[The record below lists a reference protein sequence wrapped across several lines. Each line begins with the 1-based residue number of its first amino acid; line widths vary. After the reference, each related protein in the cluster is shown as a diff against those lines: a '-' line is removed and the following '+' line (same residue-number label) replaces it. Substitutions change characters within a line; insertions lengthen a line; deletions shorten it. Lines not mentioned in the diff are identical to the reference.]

1 MHKMQ
6 NECRR
11 KFARI
16 LAVDDEPIYLA
27 MVKTMLESASYEV
40 QTAGNGFE
48 ALATLKRSLPD
59 LVVSDL
65 RMPEMSGFELLT
77 ILRRRFPQ
85 IPTIAVSGEISADAL
100 SGSLADMFLEKGCY
114 SPAQLLASIR
124 DLLDR
129 SPLRPPLP
137 QLEKTPVCLPLT
149 STGKH
154 WLMCNECLRGF
165 LFLSEDSGAGKPK
178 WTWCPFC
185 KAELAYFVD
194 PIFAGR
200 VSNVA

>member
-6 NECRR
+6 NERRR
-11 KFARI
+11 KFARV
-16 LAVDDEPIYLA
+16 LAVDDDPIYVA
-27 MVKTMLESASYEV
+27 MVKTMLESASYDV

-85 IPTIAVSGEISADAL
+85 IPTIAVSGELSADAL

-114 SPAQLLASIR
+114 SPARLLASIR

-137 QLEKTPVCLPLT
+137 QLEKTPVCLPQT
-149 STGKH
+149 STGKY

-165 LFLSEDSGAGKPK
+165 LFRSEDSEAGKPK
-178 WTWCPFC
+178 SAWCPFC
-185 KAELAYFVD
+185 KAELPYFVD

-200 VSNVA
+200 ACRVA